1 MSLVKYS
8 LAGLPP
14 ISQTFGGEVE
24 IRGGGGEVGYGRMC
38 FRWLAHVY
46 ILKQTVVPN
55 DLYSFSENRFI
66 HEPSCFPSPALVL
79 LPRRKKKGKKIRTA
93 LPGHF
98 GLSVRSLLTIWKKN
112 GAEAYGLPY
121 RNRLSLAFRT
131 IV

>member
-79 LPRRKKKGKKIRTA
+79 LPRRKKKR
-93 LPGHF
+93 
-98 GLSVRSLLTIWKKN
+98 KKN
-112 GAEAYGLPY
+112 QDSTPRPLWSQCKIPVNYLEEKWSRGLWA
-121 RNRLSLAFRT
+121 S
-131 IV
+131 V